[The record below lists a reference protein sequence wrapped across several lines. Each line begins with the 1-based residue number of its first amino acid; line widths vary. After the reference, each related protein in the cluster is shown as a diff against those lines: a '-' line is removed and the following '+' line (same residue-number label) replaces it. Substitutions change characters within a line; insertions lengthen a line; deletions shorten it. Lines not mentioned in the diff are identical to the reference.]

1 VPSIANTL
9 GSGAVSD
16 YTCVGAPFRFNL
28 LITSKPTSLTWKFSE
43 IASLSPNAD
52 VFQNNPVPV
61 DSVIINGRMHYQFT
75 VPADYTFSAPGVYSV
90 PIILYD
96 PLTID
101 GCSSNMQVNLAIT
114 VIPAPVVDFT
124 TTFSGCL
131 GDPIQFNGT
140 ATTAN
145 GTAISSYNWDFGNG
159 TN

>member
-1 VPSIANTL
+1 PFTTFTDVFPHPYMAGYSCVRHNLPGAAGQHLVESDSTFTFITYGLGSAESYGYNGGAYFKNLQAVPSIANTL

-90 PIILYD
+90 PI
-96 PLTID
+96 
-101 GCSSNMQVNLAIT
+101 
-114 VIPAPVVDFT
+114 
-124 TTFSGCL
+124 
-131 GDPIQFNGT
+131 
-140 ATTAN
+140 
-145 GTAISSYNWDFGNG
+145 
-159 TN
+159 